1 MLEMETENEM
11 SLKNFILSY
20 QNQLVE
26 KVVDELDPLY
36 TAEDKFQS
44 DFSKIEESGHYK
56 IYRQQ
61 ADVANAIVKYFT
73 VEEGKTAFINGEMGV
88 GKTVIASMVAYGLFQ
103 KLRKPI
109 RVLVMCPPQLGG
121 AKKGKGDVIQ
131 KWERE
136 IKNAIPDADVKTLNS
151 VADIMYLRQ
160 FRKTKP
166 KNNEFYIVSRETV
179 KLGMG
184 YKLVLNYRTVKT
196 DDGLTV
202 KIPVCPACGEEIDV
216 EKLAKTRKN
225 WHECRE
231 VHPRRDIEGKII
243 RSDKKEPL
251 WQHIPKPTRRY
262 PLALLIKRYLKNF
275 FELFICDE
283 VHEEKGTSLRGTAFG
298 QLVKASKRTLA
309 LTGTLVGG
317 KASTLHY
324 LLWRTN
330 PGKMRQLS
338 SFNNVN
344 ETAMKYGV
352 VEKIFKENDD
362 DAYYGRRS
370 KKQVSMKEKPGISP
384 VILTDFL
391 IQNTAFLKLA
401 DLRADLPNF
410 EEEVR
415 VVEMDEDLAETY
427 GKFQSDLV
435 SAVEAALRHHDRS
448 LLGKMLISL
457 LAYPDNPRVEELVQN
472 REGEVVAQ
480 APAMEID
487 QTAKERE
494 LINTI
499 KKEKASGRKV
509 LIYVEFTNIRDIQP
523 QLKEKIEKEG
533 LKAVILPASISPAR
547 RESWINR
554 VLKEKN
560 LDCMI
565 CNPRLV
571 QTGLDLIDFPTIVF
585 YQTGYSTYL
594 LRQASRRSYRI
605 GQKKPVKIIYLVNKN
620 TLQEQAMSLIAS
632 KFTASLVIEGE
643 LPAKGGLEDLAS
655 VDTID
660 SDMVKE
666 LAEVLAGN
674 KQIESL
680 DNAWSKYKV
689 QDFTADEIITESSK
703 VKVMETKEVARE
715 NEVAKITVKYKRVA
729 DVFITSQGFATMR
742 LKKTL
747 YKLQDGKVL
756 DFKKDDEVGTYE
768 WKQGKKSKYAEVKM
782 GDKVYFIGKISK
794 AGKTLVALEKIKAD

>member
-1 MLEMETENEM
+1 MSEIKTESEV
-11 SLKNFILSY
+11 SLKDFILSY

-26 KVVDELDPLY
+26 KVVSDLQPIY
-36 TAEDKFQS
+36 ATEDKFRC
-44 DFSKIEESGHYK
+44 DFSKMEESGYYK

-61 ADVANAIVKYFT
+61 ADVASALVKFFAIEK
-73 VEEGKTAFINGEMGV
+73 GKTAFVNGEMGV
-88 GKTVIASMVAYGLFQ
+88 GKTVIASMVAHGVSQ
-103 KLRKPI
+103 KLEKPI

-121 AKKGKGDVIQ
+121 AKKGKKDVIQ

-136 IKNAIPDADVKTLNS
+136 IKNAIPDATIKTLNS

-166 KNNEFYIVSRETV
+166 NDKNEFYIVSRETV

-184 YKLVLNYRTVKT
+184 YKLVLNTRTVKI
-196 DDGLTV
+196 DSGEIV
-202 KIPVCPACGEEIDV
+202 KIPVCPRCGEEIDIG
-216 EKLAKTRKN
+216 KLAKTRKN

-231 VHPRRDIEGKII
+231 NHPRRDIQGRII
-243 RSDKKEPL
+243 GCVKKEPL

-262 PLALLIKRYLKNF
+262 PLALLIKRYLKGF
-275 FELFICDE
+275 FDLFVCDE
-283 VHEEKGTSLRGTAFG
+283 VHEEKGASLRGTVFG

-330 PGKMRQLS
+330 PGKMRQIS
-338 SFNNVN
+338 AFNNVN
-344 ETAMKYGV
+344 ETAVKYGV

-370 KKQVSMKEKPGISP
+370 KRQVSMKEKPGISP

-410 EEEVR
+410 EEDVR

-435 SAVEAALRHHDRS
+435 SAVENALKHHDRS

-457 LAYPDNPRVEELVQN
+457 LAYPDNPRVEEVIQN
-472 REGEVVAQ
+472 REREVVAC
-480 APAMEID
+480 APAMDIKL
-487 QTAKERE
+487 TAKERE
-494 LINTI
+494 LINII
-499 KKEKASGRKV
+499 KEEKASGRKV
-509 LIYVEFTNIRDIQP
+509 LVYVEFTNIRDIQP
-523 QLKEKIEKEG
+523 QLKKKLEKEG
-533 LKAVILPASISPAR
+533 LKAVILPASVSPAR
-547 RESWINR
+547 RESWINST
-554 VLKEKN
+554 LKEKN
-560 LDCMI
+560 LDCLV

-605 GQKKPVKIIYLVNKN
+605 GQSKPVKVIYLVNKN

-632 KFTASLVIEGE
+632 KFIASLMIEGE
-643 LPAKGGLEDLAS
+643 LPAEGGLEDLAS
-655 VDTID
+655 VETVD
-660 SDMVKE
+660 SDMVRE
-666 LAEVLAGN
+666 LAEVLIGN

-689 QDFTADEIITESSK
+689 QDFTADEIITEPSK
-703 VKVMETKEVARE
+703 VKITETKEVARE
-715 NEVAKITVKYKRVA
+715 NEVVKVTVKYRRVT

-742 LKKTL
+742 LNSVL

-756 DFKKDDEVGTYE
+756 DFKKNNEVGTYE
-768 WKQGKKSKYAEVKM
+768 WKQGKKGKYAEVKV
-782 GDKVYFIGKISK
+782 GNKVYFVGKM
-794 AGKTLVALEKIKAD
+794 GRNFVVLEKVEVA